1 MIEFNGEK
9 YYTQQEV
16 AEMLHCS
23 KTTIVNKISIGKIQG
38 VRFGRL
44 KYYTE
49 AQAQDI
55 RDINTYIHAKN
66 NEKGSN
72 NNGGKQ

>member
-1 MIEFNGEK
+1 MIEFEGKK

-16 AEMLHCS
+16 ADLLHCS
-23 KTTIVNKISIGKIQG
+23 KATILCKIHYGKIQG

-49 AQAQDI
+49 AQLKDI
-55 RDINTYIHAKN
+55 RDINTYTFAKG
-66 NEKGSN
+66 NEKGGN
-72 NNGGKQ
+72 NNGSKQ